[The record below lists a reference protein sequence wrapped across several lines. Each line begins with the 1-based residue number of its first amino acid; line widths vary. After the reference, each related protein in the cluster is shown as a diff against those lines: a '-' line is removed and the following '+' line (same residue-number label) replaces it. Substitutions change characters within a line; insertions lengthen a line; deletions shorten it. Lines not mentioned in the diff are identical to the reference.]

1 MRCARFT
8 TIRRT
13 WQALALAAL
22 VSLALAP
29 MAQARGLIRD
39 AEIEQTL
46 RLIADPLI
54 RAAGM
59 NPSRLRILIVQ
70 DRSLNAFVAGGNNI
84 FLHTGLLQR
93 LDTVEQLQAV
103 LAHEIA
109 HITGG
114 HQTRIADRV
123 RNANTVAGLGLLLSI
138 ASVASGAGEAAVAI
152 GAGSQEVARRSLLAH
167 SRAEEASA
175 DQAGLR
181 YMIAAGVDPQGL
193 LDVLKLFRGQEI
205 LSARRADPYVRTH
218 PLWRQRLSLLEAKI
232 AASPKG
238 NGPDPALAAWHKRM
252 VAKFD
257 AFLDAPARTLRDAT
271 SNSELDVMA
280 RAIAY
285 HRLPNRAK
293 SSTAINA
300 LIKARPGDAFYH
312 ELKGQFLLEN
322 GDASGAVASY
332 RQAVRLAP
340 NESLILAG
348 LGRALVALNTP
359 KSLSEALVV
368 LERARQR
375 DDANPALMRDLG
387 RAYAANGQPGLAALS
402 TAERFAL
409 QARLRDAQ
417 IHATRA
423 QGQLPQ
429 GSPAWR
435 RAQDIL
441 DAAKKVDR

>member
-1 MRCARFT
+1 MLS
-8 TIRRT
+8 IGL
-13 WQALALAAL
+13 LASSPTAFA
-22 VSLALAP
+22 S
-29 MAQARGLIRD
+29 GFIRD
-39 AEIEQTL
+39 AEIEKL
-46 RLIADPLI
+46 LADYSYPLF
-54 RAAGM
+54 RAAGL
-59 NPSRLRILIVQ
+59 NPSRVRILIVQ

-93 LDTVEQLQAV
+93 LETVDQLQAV
-103 LAHEIA
+103 IAHEIA

-181 YMIAAGVDPQGL
+181 YMIAAGTDPQGL
-193 LDVLKLFRGQEI
+193 LDVLKLFRGQEM
-205 LSARRADPYVRTH
+205 LSGRRADPYVRTH
-218 PLWRQRLSLLEAKI
+218 PLWRQRLRLLEAKI

-238 NGPDPALAAWHKRM
+238 SGPDPTLAAWHSRM

-257 AFLDAPARTLRDAT
+257 AFLDTPARTLRDAT

-285 HRLPNRAK
+285 HRLPDRSK
-293 SSTAINA
+293 SMASINA
-300 LIKARPGDAFYH
+300 LIKARPSDAFYH

-322 GDASGAVASY
+322 GDAGGAVSSY
-332 RQAVRLAP
+332 RRAVQLAP
-340 NESLILAG
+340 KEPLILAG
-348 LGRALVALNTP
+348 LGRALVAVNTSA
-359 KSLSEALVV
+359 SLKEALTV

-375 DDANPALMRDLG
+375 DDANPSLMRDLG
-387 RAYAANGQPGLAALS
+387 RAYAANGQPGLASLA
-402 TAERFAL
+402 TAERYAL
-409 QARLRDAQ
+409 QARLRDAS
-417 IHATRA
+417 IHAKRA